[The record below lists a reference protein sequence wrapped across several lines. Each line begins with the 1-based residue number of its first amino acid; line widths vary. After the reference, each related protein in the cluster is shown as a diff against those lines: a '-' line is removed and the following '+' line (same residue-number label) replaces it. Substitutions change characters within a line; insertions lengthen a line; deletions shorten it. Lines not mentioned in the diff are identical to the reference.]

1 METPEIDF
9 RGPQQKGLY
18 PSIISIHKWGGCLKS
33 DTFQFILN
41 YRKKRKMCLCIIW
54 ETQHDKVI
62 QCETKCLFPC
72 NKWCHFISIIKKK
85 FHPFAS
91 VLLCILIM
99 SNVRVNGVKIALVHI
114 MKTASLRRT
123 SVDWYQGTNI
133 WNKNTEQSMLG
144 RDVTT

>member
-1 METPEIDF
+1 MF
-9 RGPQQKGLY
+9 WFKYPQFYRSMVQKH
-18 PSIISIHKWGGCLKS
+18 ISIHKWGGCLKY
-33 DTFQFILN
+33 DMFQFILN
-41 YRKKRKMCLCIIW
+41 YREKEKCLWVMW
-54 ETQHDKVI
+54 ETQCDKVI

-72 NKWCHFISIIKKK
+72 NKWRHFISIIKKK
-85 FHPFAS
+85 FHPVAS
-91 VLLCILIM
+91 ALLCILIM

-133 WNKNTEQSMLG
+133 WDKNTEQSMLG